1 MKFNKIRNTYTDLK
15 ELHKELKAKK
25 TEPEEERF
33 EDVSEEL
40 AELDRFGKVHYSCY
54 SDYYTMAK
62 NRNGDERAFPSG
74 LTAKNRNYTYWGLN
88 EYSRNRN
95 R

>member
-25 TEPEEERF
+25 TKPEEERF

-40 AELDRFGKVHYSCY
+40 AEADRFGKVHYSCY

-62 NRNGDERAFPSG
+62 NRNGDARAFPSG

-88 EYSRNRN
+88 V
-95 R
+95 

>member
-33 EDVSEEL
+33 EDVSEQL
-40 AELDRFGKVHYSCY
+40 AEADRFGKVHYSCY

-62 NRNGDERAFPSG
+62 NRNGDHRPFPSG
-74 LTAKNRNYTYWGLN
+74 LTSKHKSYR
-88 EYSRNRN
+88 
-95 R
+95 